1 VVAKSP
7 PYSIDEDYVN
17 ISQSVESFQST
28 RSVVPIQ
35 CRLFAVF
42 GIFVELT
49 LEFLQGTLKLS
60 RYEPGVR
67 LSSRSG
73 SVLRLTLRAFV
84 TSLGRD

>member
-7 PYSIDEDYVN
+7 SYSIDEHSLN
-17 ISQSVESFQST
+17 ISQSVESFQAT
-28 RSVVPIQ
+28 RF
-35 CRLFAVF
+35 CCAVF
-42 GIFVELT
+42 IAVVGILVELT

-60 RYEPGVR
+60 RCEPGVR

-73 SVLRLTLRAFV
+73 SVLRLTLHAFV